1 MKIEVQKVNQKTGRR
16 AVTTGIIEKL
26 AIQLQL
32 KIFHRKSVFI
42 CFKLKNS
49 IKTSYYLLRTRVV

>member
-16 AVTTGIIEKL
+16 AVTTGTIEKW

-32 KIFHRKSVFI
+32 KIFHRKSAFI